1 MVRCMRYLLYWPVIR
16 PSTMLSITAVAPY
29 SMEPVPTRISTEVK
43 IFQALPGSP
52 ATSSRK
58 PTVEIVMIVW

>member
-1 MVRCMRYLLYWPVIR
+1 MDRCIRYLRNWPVIR

-29 SMEPVPTRISTEVK
+29 SMEPVPTRISTAVNN
-43 IFQALPGSP
+43 FQAASGSP
-52 ATSSRK
+52 TVSSRK